1 MTYGQQNNGQEQ
13 TISVELTLNEALALT
28 GVRFRENHQFEIEGM
43 HKIKK
48 SLENRLITEPNRKEV
63 Q

>member
-1 MTYGQQNNGQEQ
+1 MTYEAQQPQEKK
-13 TISVELTLNEALALT
+13 ILVELTLNEALSLT
-28 GVRFRENHQFEIEGM
+28 GTRFPQNHRLEVDAI

-48 SLENRLITEPNRKEV
+48 QLNEQLIDKRNSL

>member
-1 MTYGQQNNGQEQ
+1 MNYEAHQQPQEKK
-13 TISVELTLNEALALT
+13 ISVELTLNEALALT
-28 GVRFRENHQFEIEGM
+28 GVRFRDNHKLEIDVM

-48 SLENRLITEPNRKEV
+48 QLEEQIIDSRRNL

>member
-1 MTYGQQNNGQEQ
+1 MNYDDHQQPQEKK
-13 TISVELTLNEALALT
+13 ISVELTLNEALALT
-28 GVRFRENHQFEIEGM
+28 GVRFRENHKLEVDAM

-48 SLENRLITEPNRKEV
+48 QVEEQFIDNRRNL

>member
-1 MTYGQQNNGQEQ
+1 MTYNQQNEQEK

-28 GVRFRENHQFEIEGM
+28 GVRFRENHQYEVEGM

-48 SLENRLITEPNRKEV
+48 SLENRLITDPNRKTF

>member
-1 MTYGQQNNGQEQ
+1 MTANHQNEQQQ

-28 GVRFRENHQFEIEGM
+28 GVRFRENHKFEIDGM
-43 HKIKK
+43 HKIKR
-48 SLENRLITEPNRKEV
+48 SLEDRLITEPNRKNL

>member
-1 MTYGQQNNGQEQ
+1 MATNQQNEQGQ

-28 GVRFRENHQFEIEGM
+28 GVRFRENHQFEIDGM
-43 HKIKK
+43 HKIKR
-48 SLENRLITEPNRKEV
+48 SLEERLITEPNRKNL